1 MIPTI
6 EVGDARPDETC
17 QLCQYDMPLAPDRFH
32 VYITQV
38 TLSQMQFRLCVG
50 HLDALVKQLHRRLDK
65 LSKS

>member
-17 QLCQYDMPLAPDRFH
+17 QLCDMPLAPDRFH
-32 VYITQV
+32 YITQV